1 MQRVTT
7 VTKSSNS
14 GPVKATAR
22 VEETL
27 REAATAIGAART
39 LLDQGHTVDLKGL
52 EAHVDGACSAIAG
65 LPRDQRA
72 PLKPALVA
80 LIDGL
85 NALSEHLTVQH
96 KELTAA
102 LTGIG
107 ARRNALSAYGKPPKR

>member
-1 MQRVTT
+1 VTT
-7 VTKSSNS
+7 VSKSSSS
-14 GPVKATAR
+14 GSDKATLR

-39 LLDQGHTVDLKGL
+39 LLDQGHVVDLKGL
-52 EAHVDGACSAIAG
+52 EAHVDGACSAIAA
-65 LPRDQRA
+65 LPREKRL

-85 NALSEHLTVQH
+85 NALADHLSVQH